1 MVVFLYRYCDT
12 HYDVEKDENKD
23 VSNPF
28 FCMMSLYSCNG
39 MYREFCLGLLLVA
52 CNMYVLHVCVGGG
65 GGGGG

>member
-1 MVVFLYRYCDT
+1 M
-12 HYDVEKDENKD
+12 EKDENKD

-39 MYREFCLGLLLVA
+39 MYREFCLGLLVA
-52 CNMYVLHVCVGGG
+52 CNMYALHVCVGGG